1 MKAGA
6 TICAIVFALL
16 CSAPAAD
23 TAESSGGAIRPA
35 SSEAPVSQQHIET
48 VTISPEAQACF
59 DWFSKL
65 GYPDLKDAPW
75 IDVSTQPVNPPASF
89 ASQPPFRMVGYL
101 ISDTGNEFR
110 FLAPDLEQV
119 TREKSEPEANPQSR
133 SWYEERPFFDMAKA
147 RLAEL
152 QGPPD
157 ADRERRSVYGRVDP
171 MSQVFFLAYVC
182 WQKGDAALA
191 QELFNEAA
199 KMSLVERERNGS
211 KAGTATIQVSLERDF
226 GKAAFIDAA
235 FRFEGSPASL
245 LGRVSVQEP
254 APRADL
260 LKTFRQF
267 PALYPASPYVKQAEG
282 MAAIL
287 EKMVAED
294 ALYKTLPAE
303 ELAKL
308 PVEKQVDELI
318 FLLRDQRGVWLF
330 QSFDNI
336 PFLSGEGSP
345 AARLIAIGYPAVPKL
360 IASLGDQRFSRVT
373 REHGSP
379 MGGFGAGTLDLSRP
393 IASVGNCAEAIL
405 DDIAGRHFR
414 GRYPETASITPKA
427 IWEDKKLDAVRDA
440 IESWWRD
447 FQANGEKKTLI
458 DALSSGK
465 APPQPL
471 VQKLKAKFPDSVSDA
486 VIRGAANAEEEWIT
500 REFID
505 ELAALK
511 SKPAAEQLRK
521 MTTGNKSESIRIKG
535 PGALLA
541 QDDPAAISAAI
552 REWRRLPLSGGFSP
566 FDDSYG
572 PLQLF
577 IASGKTSAMREVVAR
592 WDGRHVLSRFA
603 ILQAIAERLR
613 EQADGNSIPDAKPM
627 EKDARALAITLLV
640 HALGDTFNCFGSL
653 DSAAS
658 QSEGSPRICDAALLA
673 LHRVAP
679 GVYPFSPKAGRGQR
693 DMERINAANVWRREH
708 SLAEIPLP
716 PASAPKPKLTP
727 ADALRIVEIHLVFP
741 QSKPEKEFAIFADS
755 RHQRSNLARILSW
768 ERPVQKTN
776 GISMEFW
783 LGPERLISH
792 PGPERTLGDTIANL
806 KETEFTAD
814 TIPNLLMWF
823 ARNKMAGCAVVIV
836 EARRDADLTG
846 VQLNLEIEP
855 GAPPA
860 NGEWENL
867 SAGQF
872 GGTALEQPGRVT
884 KVALSETPS
893 LLDDFSTAV
902 AKGLK
907 LPAMTEFI
915 VSAGIVGSP

>member
-535 PGALLA
+535 AGALLA
-541 QDDPAAISAAI
+541 PPQSPPPFA
-552 REWRRLPLSGGFSP
+552 SGGGSP
-566 FDDSYG
+566 SQEGSRPSTIPMDRSSCSSPAG
-572 PLQLF
+572 RP
-577 IASGKTSAMREVVAR
+577 APCAR
-592 WDGRHVLSRFA
+592 W
-603 ILQAIAERLR
+603 
-613 EQADGNSIPDAKPM
+613 
-627 EKDARALAITLLV
+627 
-640 HALGDTFNCFGSL
+640 
-653 DSAAS
+653 
-658 QSEGSPRICDAALLA
+658 SPAGM
-673 LHRVAP
+673 
-679 GVYPFSPKAGRGQR
+679 GVMCSP
-693 DMERINAANVWRREH
+693 
-708 SLAEIPLP
+708 
-716 PASAPKPKLTP
+716 
-727 ADALRIVEIHLVFP
+727 ALRF
-741 QSKPEKEFAIFADS
+741 S
-755 RHQRSNLARILSW
+755 RRSRNGCANRQTGTPSRMPNRW
-768 ERPVQKTN
+768 RKT
-776 GISMEFW
+776 
-783 LGPERLISH
+783 PERSPSRCSSTPLV
-792 PGPERTLGDTIANL
+792 
-806 KETEFTAD
+806 
-814 TIPNLLMWF
+814 IP
-823 ARNKMAGCAVVIV
+823 
-836 EARRDADLTG
+836 
-846 VQLNLEIEP
+846 
-855 GAPPA
+855 
-860 NGEWENL
+860 
-867 SAGQF
+867 S
-872 GGTALEQPGRVT
+872 TALEAWIRRPANPREVRESAT
-884 KVALSETPS
+884 PLSWRCTGSRRAFIHS
-893 LLDDFSTAV
+893 LPKPAADSGTWSASMPPTSGAGSTASR
-902 AKGLK
+902 KFPCHP
-907 LPAMTEFI
+907 PARPNR
-915 VSAGIVGSP
+915 S